1 MSEQP
6 VINGLEFAQRGEALR
21 GSIPVAELQRV
32 CDVLPSRDG
41 EVHYE
46 LSGRINEAGKP
57 MLKLK
62 LDGRFRVVCQR
73 CLEEM
78 DYPLVLETEL
88 ELVADESDL
97 KPIEEEGE
105 SVDMVV
111 ADKEM
116 DVASLVEEEILLGIP
131 MSPKHPEGQCGA
143 TAAAPVEPKS
153 NAFSALAALK
163 KQH

>member
-6 VINGLEFAQRGEALR
+6 VINSLEFARKGGTLR
-21 GSIPVAELQRV
+21 GKVSVAALPRV
-32 CDVLPSRDG
+32 SGLLSSRDG

-57 MLKLK
+57 VLQIKLQGS
-62 LDGRFRVVCQR
+62 LRMVCQR

-78 DYPLVLETEL
+78 EYPLATETEL
-88 ELVADESDL
+88 ELVADENGL
-97 KPIEEEGE
+97 KPVEEESE
-105 SVDMVV
+105 AVDTIV

-116 DVASLVEEEILLGIP
+116 DVVSLVEEDILLEMP
-131 MSPKHPEGQCGA
+131 MSPKHPEGGCGDA
-143 TAAAPVEPKS
+143 GKVPAQPKS

-163 KQH
+163 K